1 MLEPYGPTAP
11 RLGEKMMHPEF
22 IFSGVLGNSSV
33 VGHITRTHSDLLL
46 HSTSGTVMEL
56 PNIFGRCIPG
66 MKCYVAAYEKES

>member
-33 VGHITRTHSDLLL
+33 VGHITRTRSDLLL
-46 HSTSGTVMEL
+46 HSTLKHCDGTAQHLWEMYSWHEVL
-56 PNIFGRCIPG
+56 CGCI
-66 MKCYVAAYEKES
+66 